1 MYQEPVTY
9 VVGNNKRIIYMAISD
24 KDFIVAI
31 ELGSSKISGIA
42 GKKKDGTMQI
52 LAYVEEKTTGCVR
65 RGVVYNIEKTYQSV
79 NSIIAKLE
87 AILKTKIM
95 RAYVGLGGQ
104 SVRSYK
110 CVVKRNL
117 LTQSYITND
126 VIDAIR
132 QESCEIPFSDYEML
146 ENYPQEYIVDSS
158 VIADPVGV
166 MGTNI
171 EGEYLDVI
179 AKHNLRANI
188 DTVFANTS
196 VDVVEELISP
206 LQLANNV
213 LTDAEKRSGCALVD
227 LGAETTTL
235 VVYKNNI
242 IRYLVTIPLG
252 CNNINKDL
260 STLPIDEAEAEDVK
274 LKYGD
279 ACQECDAPEE
289 ADNQFYTTTDGRQ
302 IDVVTIK
309 SVIEARMSEILA
321 NISNQI
327 INSDYSGKLLAGI
340 VITGGGS
347 NMKNIVKAFVKATKI
362 DKVRVAN
369 KVNQVVVKTSN
380 ASGIALDS
388 AQTTSIV
395 SLLLAGTV
403 PCGGDAFDGRP
414 DMFDQQMKEEE
425 RRRRQEEA
433 DAAAAA
439 EAQDA
444 AAFDGVKADI
454 RSAYDKVQ
462 KQIFELDKYGR
473 DKKVRQNAKNLSL
486 NILDEAIGEKYEKAA
501 QALEGKDKFKQS
513 LKEGADLA
521 EMLKKAVDELTDLVN
536 KTSKENSAWGR
547 FTRAI
552 ADIVNED
559 NN

>member
-1 MYQEPVTY
+1 MT
-9 VVGNNKRIIYMAISD
+9 ISE

-42 GKKKDGTMQI
+42 GKKKDGTMQV
-52 LAYVEEKTTGCVR
+52 LAYAEEKTLGCVR

-79 NSIIAKLE
+79 NNIIAKLE
-87 AILKTKIM
+87 SVLKTKIT

-110 CVVKRNL
+110 CIIKRNL
-117 LTQSYITND
+117 LTQSYITNEA
-126 VIDAIR
+126 IDAIR
-132 QESCEIPFSDYEML
+132 QESYEIPFTEYEVL
-146 ENYPQEYIVDSS
+146 ENYPQEFVVDSS
-158 VIADPVGV
+158 AIADPVGV

-171 EGEYLDVI
+171 EGEFLDVI
-179 AKHNLRANI
+179 AKTNLRSNI
-188 DTVFANTS
+188 ETVFANAG
-196 VDVVEELISP
+196 VAIAEELVSP
-206 LQLANNV
+206 LQLANSV

-227 LGAETTTL
+227 LGADTTTL

-242 IRYLVTIPLG
+242 VRYLVTIPLG

-260 STLPIDEAEAEDVK
+260 STLPIDETETEEIK

-279 ACQECDAPEE
+279 ACPDTDTPEE
-289 ADNQFYTTTDGRQ
+289 GDPQFYTTTDGRQ
-302 IDVVTIK
+302 IEVSLIK
-309 SVIEARMSEILA
+309 NVIEARMGEIIA

-327 INSDYSGKLLAGI
+327 VNSDYSGKLLAGL
-340 VITGGGS
+340 VITGGGGD
-347 NMKNIVKAFVKATKI
+347 MKNIVKAFMKSTKI

-369 KVNQVVVKTSN
+369 KVTQMVVKTSN
-380 ASGIALDS
+380 ASGLTLDS
-388 AQTTSIV
+388 AQTTTIV

-403 PCGGDAFDGRP
+403 PCGGEAFDRAP
-414 DMFDQQMKEEE
+414 DMFDQQMKDEE
-425 RRRRQEEA
+425 RRKRQEEA

-444 AAFDGVKADI
+444 IAFDNVKAEI

-462 KQIFELDKYGR
+462 KQIAELDKYGR
-473 DKKVRQNAKNLSL
+473 EKKVRQKAKELSL
-486 NILDEAIGEKYEKAA
+486 TILDEAIGEKYEKAA
-501 QALEGKDKFKQS
+501 QALEGKEKFKQS

-521 EMLKKAVDELTDLVN
+521 EKLKKLVDELTDKVN
-536 KTSKENSAWGR
+536 KASKENSAWGR
-547 FTRAI
+547 FTRVI
-552 ADIVNED
+552 SDIVSED

>member
-1 MYQEPVTY
+1 MT
-9 VVGNNKRIIYMAISD
+9 ISE

-42 GKKKDGTMQI
+42 GKKKDGTMQV
-52 LAYVEEKTTGCVR
+52 LAYAEEKTLGCVR

-79 NSIIAKLE
+79 NNIIAKLE
-87 AILKTKIM
+87 SVLKTKIT

-110 CVVKRNL
+110 CIIKRNL
-117 LTQSYITND
+117 LTQSYITNEA
-126 VIDAIR
+126 IDAIR
-132 QESCEIPFSDYEML
+132 QESYEIPFTEYEVL
-146 ENYPQEYIVDSS
+146 ENYPQEFVVDSS
-158 VIADPVGV
+158 AIADPVGV

-171 EGEYLDVI
+171 EGEFLDVI
-179 AKHNLRANI
+179 AKTNLRSNI
-188 DTVFANTS
+188 ETVFANAG
-196 VDVVEELISP
+196 VAIAEELVSP
-206 LQLANNV
+206 LQLASSV

-227 LGAETTTL
+227 LGADTTTL

-242 IRYLVTIPLG
+242 VRYLVTIPLG

-260 STLPIDEAEAEDVK
+260 STLPIDETETEEIK

-279 ACQECDAPEE
+279 ACPDTDTPEE
-289 ADNQFYTTTDGRQ
+289 GDPQFYTTTDGRQ
-302 IDVVTIK
+302 IEVSLIK
-309 SVIEARMSEILA
+309 NVIEARMGEIIA

-327 INSDYSGKLLAGI
+327 VNSDYSGKLLAGL
-340 VITGGGS
+340 VITGGGGD
-347 NMKNIVKAFVKATKI
+347 MKNIVKAFMKSTKI

-369 KVNQVVVKTSN
+369 KVTQMVVKTSN
-380 ASGIALDS
+380 ASGLTLDS
-388 AQTTSIV
+388 AQTTTIV

-403 PCGGDAFDGRP
+403 PCGGEAFDRAP
-414 DMFDQQMKEEE
+414 DMFDQQMKDEE
-425 RRRRQEEA
+425 RRKRQEEA

-444 AAFDGVKADI
+444 IAFDNVKAEI

-462 KQIFELDKYGR
+462 KQIAELDKYGR
-473 DKKVRQNAKNLSL
+473 EKKVRQKAKELSL
-486 NILDEAIGEKYEKAA
+486 TILDEAIGEKYEKAA
-501 QALEGKDKFKQS
+501 QALEGKEKFKQS

-521 EMLKKAVDELTDLVN
+521 EKLKKLVDELTDKVN
-536 KTSKENSAWGR
+536 KASKENSAWGR
-547 FTRAI
+547 FTRVI
-552 ADIVNED
+552 SDIVSED

>member
-1 MYQEPVTY
+1 
-9 VVGNNKRIIYMAISD
+9 MAISD

-31 ELGSSKISGIA
+31 ELGSFKISGIA

-52 LAYVEEKTTGCVR
+52 LAYAEEKTSGCVR

-79 NSIIAKLE
+79 NNIITKLE
-87 AILKTKIM
+87 SVLKTKIT

-110 CVVKRNL
+110 CVIKRNL

-146 ENYPQEYIVDSS
+146 ENYPQEFVVDSS
-158 VIADPVGV
+158 IIADPVGV

-171 EGEYLDVI
+171 EGEFLDVI

-188 DTVFANTS
+188 ETVFANTN

-242 IRYLVTIPLG
+242 VRYLVTIPLG
-252 CNNINKDL
+252 SNNINKDL
-260 STLPIDEAEAEDVK
+260 STLPIDEAEAEEVK

-279 ACQECDAPEE
+279 ACRESDALEE
-289 ADNQFYTTTDGRQ
+289 AESQSYTTTDGRQ

-309 SVIEARMSEILA
+309 NVIEARISEIIA

-380 ASGIALDS
+380 ASSITLDS
-388 AQTTSIV
+388 TQTTSVV

-425 RRRRQEEA
+425 RRKRQEEA

-444 AAFDGVKADI
+444 QAFDNVKAEI
-454 RSAYDKVQ
+454 RAAYDKVQ
-462 KQIFELDKYGR
+462 KQILELEKYGR
-473 DKKVRQNAKNLSL
+473 DKKVRQNAKMLSL

-521 EMLKKAVDELTDLVN
+521 EMLKKAVDELTENVN
-536 KTSKENSAWGR
+536 KALKENSLWGHV
-547 FTRAI
+547 TRTLS
-552 ADIVNED
+552 DIVDD